1 MNVKKNLFLK
11 NISDLQNSLEKLK
24 KYEPIF
30 LKAAM
35 LINKTLKKNKVI
47 FCGNGGSA
55 ADASHVVAEFVGRYL
70 KKKRKSL
77 NAISLNENI
86 ASLTAIAN
94 DFGYNQVFSRQLEGV
109 ANKGDVLF
117 AISTSSKS
125 KNIIEAIK
133 KAKLLGLKIIL
144 LTGDNKIKIKGCD
157 ITIKTPAQR
166 VDRIQELHI
175 LILHL
180 ISEYIDRKN

>member
-1 MNVKKNLFLK
+1 MNIKKNLFVK

-70 KKKRKSL
+70 KKKGNL
-77 NAISLNENI
+77 
-86 ASLTAIAN
+86 
-94 DFGYNQVFSRQLEGV
+94 
-109 ANKGDVLF
+109 
-117 AISTSSKS
+117 
-125 KNIIEAIK
+125 
-133 KAKLLGLKIIL
+133 
-144 LTGDNKIKIKGCD
+144 
-157 ITIKTPAQR
+157 
-166 VDRIQELHI
+166 
-175 LILHL
+175 
-180 ISEYIDRKN
+180 